1 MMTQKEGSKQSNFFK
16 FIFDGGAVIGD
27 FLLMQLFFLL
37 FSLKGGILLGIFPS
51 IAAVFKI
58 ILKWFVDRDE
68 AFKIFHV
75 FNETWKSYFKV
86 ANQIGYTLAVSFG
99 FLYLDLRINE
109 THIQSPV
116 LHTLLLIIIFLLA
129 FITIYS
135 FTIMVGHSLK
145 YKEILKQSFFV
156 SISTPIYTLAA
167 IVGLLVVFEFIRYIV
182 FLVFAAGV
190 PLLALPIAWFTF
202 TGLKKIDDLKKEF
215 EED

>member
-75 FNETWKSYFKV
+75 FNETWKAYFKV

-109 THIQSPV
+109 TYIQSPV
-116 LHTLLLIIIFLLA
+116 LHTLLLIVIFLLA

-135 FTIMVGHSLK
+135 FTVMVGHSLR
-145 YKEILKQSFFV
+145 YKDILKQSFFV

-202 TGLKKIDDLKKEF
+202 TGLKKIDDLKKKF